1 MDRWM
6 NRWMNRQMDGYI
18 YIQVKMG
25 YRCTLSELIIL
36 TYRYSY
42 HHKLIPLLITG
53 INDEVLDIKTIAW
66 QIWEKVSYYNN
77 YNYNTFVYEI
87 QQVGLKYAEE
97 NEQDL
102 KDKMDFAKPQN
113 SFPDSRKL
121 IS

>member
-1 MDRWM
+1 M

-18 YIQVKMG
+18 YIYKQVKMG

-77 YNYNTFVYEI
+77 NYNYNTFVYEI